1 MTRER
6 VLLIDDDESLNRV
19 LGHQLR
25 KEGFDVVTCTQGA
38 KGLEEFARGDF
49 GVVITDIQMP
59 GLSGMDVLK
68 EVKKKSEEVIVI
80 LITAYGTI
88 KSAVEAMKTGAADY
102 LTKPFETDELVLVL
116 RRAIRARDLEKENL
130 ELRSQ
135 LAERFSFNSIIG
147 RSSRLDA
154 VFRLISK
161 VAPTDATV
169 LLLGESGTGKELLA
183 RALHNASG
191 RKEGPFVTV
200 NCSAIPDNLME
211 SELFG
216 HVKGAF
222 TGAMRDKPGKF
233 ELAKGGTVFLDEIG
247 DLKTDLQAKLLRVLQ
262 EKEFER
268 VGGTKSERADVRIVA
283 ATNKDLVSA
292 MKKGEFRE
300 DLFYRLSVVPID
312 VPPLRDRKED
322 IPLLVD
328 HFLEKFSR
336 TARPA
341 ISERALALLE
351 GYDWPGNV
359 RELENVIERAVVL
372 SGKEMIDEEDL
383 PDFVKFG
390 RSDGCATEI
399 PEAGAS
405 LQEIEKGAILSA
417 LERTGWNRT
426 KAARLLKI
434 PRHVLLYRLKKFG
447 IEKPRNTQSEDV
459 E

>member
-1 MTRER
+1 LTRER
-6 VLLIDDDESLNRV
+6 VLLIDDDEGLNRV

-25 KEGFDVVTCTQGA
+25 KEGFDVVTCAQGA
-38 KGLEEFARGDF
+38 KGLEEFGRGDF
-49 GVVITDIQMP
+49 GVVVTDIQMP
-59 GLSGMDVLK
+59 GLSGMHVLE
-68 EVKKKSEEVIVI
+68 EVKKKNEEVIVI

-88 KSAVEAMKTGAADY
+88 KSAVEAMKMGAADY

-135 LAERFSFNSIIG
+135 LAERFSFDSIIG
-147 RSSRLDA
+147 RSARLDA

-191 RKEGPFVTV
+191 RKKGPFVTV

-222 TGAMRDKPGKF
+222 TGAARDKPGKF
-233 ELAKGGTVFLDEIG
+233 ELARGGTIFLDEIG

-292 MKKGEFRE
+292 MKNGEFRE
-300 DLFYRLSVVPID
+300 DLFYRLSVVPVD

-336 TARPA
+336 TAKPL
-341 ISERALALLE
+341 ISEKALALLE
-351 GYDWPGNV
+351 RYDWPGNV

-372 SGKEMIDEEDL
+372 SGKDLIDEDDL
-383 PDFVKFG
+383 PDFVKFE
-390 RSDGCATEI
+390 RTTGCSTGI

-405 LQEIEKGAILSA
+405 LLEIERGAILSA

-426 KAARLLKI
+426 KAAELLKI

-447 IEKPRNTQSEDV
+447 IEQPGNARSEDV